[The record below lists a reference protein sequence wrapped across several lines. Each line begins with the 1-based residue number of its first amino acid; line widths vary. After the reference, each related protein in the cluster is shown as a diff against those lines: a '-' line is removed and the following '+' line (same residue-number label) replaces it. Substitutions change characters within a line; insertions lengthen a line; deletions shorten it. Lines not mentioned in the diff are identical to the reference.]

1 MQLKDVT
8 TVSDLEV
15 VRADMT
21 LKDAATLMRK
31 RDLEAIAVSESG
43 HLVGVITDFDI
54 IVRSTAEGRHP
65 TLTLLRDLIVVQ
77 DQYGEEEYSVA
88 KAV

>member
-8 TVSDLEV
+8 ISDLEV

-21 LKDAATLMRK
+21 LKDAATLMRR
-31 RDLEAIAVSESG
+31 RDLEAVAVSENG
-43 HLVGVITDFDI
+43 HMIGIITDFDI

-65 TLTLLRDLIVVQ
+65 TLTLLRDLIPQ
-77 DQYGEEEYSVA
+77 DQYGEEEVQVA